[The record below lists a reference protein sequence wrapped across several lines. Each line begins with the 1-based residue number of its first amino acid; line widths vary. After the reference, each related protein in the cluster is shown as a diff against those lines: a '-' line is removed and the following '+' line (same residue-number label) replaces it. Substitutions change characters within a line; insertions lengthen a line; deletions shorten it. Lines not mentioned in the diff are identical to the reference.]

1 MNGLSFTPEQSLPK
15 IKQYCAYQER
25 CHKEVKDKLYSFGLH
40 KIDVEYIISKLIE
53 EDYLNEE
60 RFAILYAGS
69 KFRLKHWGKIK
80 IKLALKEK
88 FVSDY
93 CIKKALA
100 GIDIDDYERTLLKLV
115 EEKLR
120 SLKGEKNVFIM
131 KRKLQ
136 DYLLQ
141 KGYGYEEIKQ
151 HINGLSIVEIK
162 KRP

>member
-40 KIDVEYIISKLIE
+40 KVDVEFIISKLIE
-53 EDYLNEE
+53 ENYLNEE
-60 RFAILYAGS
+60 RFAVLYAGS

-80 IKLALKEK
+80 IKQALKEK

-93 CIKKALA
+93 CIKKAIA
-100 GIDIDDYERTLLKLV
+100 AIDPDDYEKTLSKLV

-120 SLKGEKNVFIM
+120 TLKGEKNVFIK

-141 KGYGYEEIKQ
+141 KGYGYEDINEHIK
-151 HINGLSIVEIK
+151 GLSVAEIK